1 MKLKTND
8 EKSVKSHQVYINQ
21 SMLNIT
27 TEFFF
32 LQTFTLVF
40 VVINIFAIAGCSLP
54 SLCYILL
61 IQHQSTPFYMFIM
74 LSLTVYKRLRRYII
88 DFFLYCIPPWEHI

>member
-21 SMLNIT
+21 SMFNIT
-27 TEFFF
+27 TELFF
-32 LQTFTLVF
+32 LQTFALVF

-61 IQHQSTPFYMFIM
+61 IQHQSTP
-74 LSLTVYKRLRRYII
+74 LKDGRLHPAIAKILITTNTRAKV
-88 DFFLYCIPPWEHI
+88 